1 MSAKMFASKKNH
13 KVYFWNLGREFFC
26 IGLMMITP
34 STALLR
40 YIFNIQFCQSNG
52 GHLAELDTA
61 QKDTKINQHLD
72 KNKYYWIGLKRIK
85 IRGGIGPFVWTQS
98 GKNVTYSLWWMD
110 YNEPGGN
117 GDCVFKDGFR
127 EDNIR
132 QSFKGRLKEEL

>member
-1 MSAKMFASKKNH
+1 MLTLQGTWGVSNQNQYSKEDVCKN
-13 KVYFWNLGREFFC
+13 VC
-26 IGLMMITP
+26 IKEKP
-34 STALLR
+34 STALLKC
-40 YIFNIQFCQSNG
+40 IFNIQFCQSNG

-72 KNKYYWIGLKRIK
+72 KNKYYWIGLKRIRTEG
-85 IRGGIGPFVWTQS
+85 RGFVWTKS

>member
-1 MSAKMFASKKNH
+1 
-13 KVYFWNLGREFFC
+13 
-26 IGLMMITP
+26 MMITP

-40 YIFNIQFCQSNG
+40 CIFNIQFCQSNG